1 LGLGLGLPFARV
13 GSGEALGNYIRGSA
27 SNKRI
32 QKEQEY
38 HWFKKKEITSN
49 DKRTRISLV
58 QNKENIHSMAKEE
71 EYYWF
76 KIKENIHPMTKEQ
89 RNSIFK
95 INDNQKYT

>member
-1 LGLGLGLPFARV
+1 
-13 GSGEALGNYIRGSA
+13 
-27 SNKRI
+27 
-32 QKEQEY
+32 
-38 HWFKKKEITSN
+38 
-49 DKRTRISLV
+49 
-58 QNKENIHSMAKEE
+58 MAKEE